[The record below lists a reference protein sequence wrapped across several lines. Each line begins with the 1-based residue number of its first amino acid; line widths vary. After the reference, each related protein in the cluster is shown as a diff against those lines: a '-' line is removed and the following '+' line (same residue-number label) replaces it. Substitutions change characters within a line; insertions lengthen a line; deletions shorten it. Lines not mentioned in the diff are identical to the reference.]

1 MTRMGRKM
9 PHKAR
14 PVRFTLGPQ
23 EFIKTGISWFDPRD
37 PYYFAVSLT
46 WSRFFLVFLL
56 SGVVINAFFAA
67 LYTLQPGSVANQP
80 WPGFLSNFF
89 FSVETLATVGYGE
102 MYPATLYGHI
112 VSACE
117 IATGVIFTAIVTGV
131 LFVRFSRAKSGI
143 VYASNAVVTRNDG
156 KRTLMLRIGNTRPN
170 PLLDAEARLYV
181 LVAMVTAEGRQ
192 QVNVQ
197 ELRLLRNHFPVFA
210 ILWTGMHV
218 IEEGG
223 YLDRALADAD
233 QCQKLRFFFTVK
245 ASDPVTGQSINELHA
260 FNGPDLRFGMHY
272 VDAIR
277 IENDRRVHA
286 DYRLLSETEP
296 DDPEADTPA

>member
-1 MTRMGRKM
+1 MTRVHRKTF
-9 PHKAR
+9 HEAR

-23 EFIKTGISWFDPRD
+23 EFIKTGIRWFDPRD

-46 WSRFFLVFLL
+46 WSRFFLLFLV
-56 SGVVINAFFAA
+56 SGLVINAIFAA

-89 FSVETLATVGYGE
+89 FSLETLATVGYGE

-117 IATGVIFTAIVTGV
+117 IATGIIFTAIVTGL

-143 VYASNAVVTRNDG
+143 VYAANPVVTRNDG
-156 KRTLMLRIGNTRPN
+156 KRTLMLRIGNTRSN
-170 PLLDAEARLYV
+170 PLLDIEARLYT
-181 LVAMVTAEGRQ
+181 LVVVVTAEGRQ
-192 QVNVQ
+192 QANMQ
-197 ELRLLRNHFPVFA
+197 ELPLLRSHVPVFA

-218 IEEGG
+218 IEPND
-223 YLDRALADAD
+223 YLSRSLADPEV
-233 QCQKLRFFFTVK
+233 CGKLRFFFTVK
-245 ASDPVTGQSINELHA
+245 ARDPVTGQSISELHA
-260 FNGPDLRFGMHY
+260 FNGEDLRFDMHY

-277 IENDRRVHA
+277 VEDHRRVYA
-286 DYRLLSETEP
+286 DYRLLSEI
-296 DDPEADTPA
+296 EADEPFDDER

>member
-1 MTRMGRKM
+1 MRRAGRK
-9 PHKAR
+9 PFHKAR

-23 EFIKTGISWFDPRD
+23 EFIKAGISWFDPRD

-46 WSRFFLVFLL
+46 WSRFFLLFLVC
-56 SGVVINAFFAA
+56 GIVINAFFAA

-89 FSVETLATVGYGE
+89 FSLETLATVGYGE

-117 IATGVIFTAIVTGV
+117 IATGIIFTAIVTGL

-143 VYASNAVVTRNDG
+143 VYATNPVVTRHDG
-156 KRTLMLRIGNTRPN
+156 KRSLMLRIGNTRPN
-170 PLLDAEARLYV
+170 PLFDVETGLYV
-181 LVAMVTAEGRQ
+181 LVASVTVEGRQ

-197 ELRLLRNHFPVFA
+197 ELALQRRHFPVLA
-210 ILWTGMHV
+210 ILWTAIHV
-218 IEEGG
+218 IGEGD
-223 YLDRALADAD
+223 YLSEALADPER
-233 QCQKLRFFFTVK
+233 CGKLRFFFTVK
-245 ASDPVTGQSINELHA
+245 ARDPVTGQAMSDLHA
-260 FNGPDLRFGMHY
+260 FNGSDIRFDMHY

-277 IENDRRVHA
+277 VEDDKRIHA
-286 DYRLLSETEP
+286 DYGLLSEV
-296 DDPEADTPA
+296 EADGPPAPA